1 DVYTKTVLPINRS
14 YSENYTINPAVSIQI
29 DNIPDRNKPTTIP
42 RNYTNKEIRIDIE
55 TGLIHSEREEIC
67 LDFPYPFSDLFIWAV
82 LTKRQD
88 MAICMWEHGEE
99 ALAKALVGMRLYKSL
114 AEEAV
119 DDYIENEI
127 CAELREYSEQFYT
140 RSLELLDHCHKHDDD
155 NTLQLLTYELSNWG
169 YETCLS
175 LAVISNNKE
184 FLAHPCSQ
192 ILLSDLWHGGLRIR
206 RHTNIKVIV
215 GLLFPPYI
223 FYLDFKS
230 KEELMLQPQTVS
242 EHEHDMRDTSSSS
255 DESTSGSSSD
265 ECDTSDGEHKQ
276 QRNRKISQAST
287 DSDHSLYGTVKT

>member
-1 DVYTKTVLPINRS
+1 MEHPVFFLFKFYVNL
-14 YSENYTINPAVSIQI
+14 
-29 DNIPDRNKPTTIP
+29 
-42 RNYTNKEIRIDIE
+42 
-55 TGLIHSEREEIC
+55 GLIHSEREEIC

-127 CAELREYSEQFYT
+127 CAELREYSEYDIEKISIYKKIFFRQFYT

-184 FLAHPCSQ
+184 FLAHP
-192 ILLSDLWHGGLRIR
+192 W
-206 RHTNIKVIV
+206 
-215 GLLFPPYI
+215 
-223 FYLDFKS
+223 
-230 KEELMLQPQTVS
+230 
-242 EHEHDMRDTSSSS
+242 
-255 DESTSGSSSD
+255 
-265 ECDTSDGEHKQ
+265 
-276 QRNRKISQAST
+276 
-287 DSDHSLYGTVKT
+287 